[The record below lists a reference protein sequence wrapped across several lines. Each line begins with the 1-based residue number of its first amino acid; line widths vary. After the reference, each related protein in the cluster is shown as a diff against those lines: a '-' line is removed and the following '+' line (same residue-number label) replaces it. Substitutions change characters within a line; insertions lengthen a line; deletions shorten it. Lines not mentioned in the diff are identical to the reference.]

1 MKQARTSLLGYALL
15 GLIHHKPQSGYGL
28 RKVFSDTAMGNYSDS
43 PGAIYPAL
51 QRLEKNGSVSSMV
64 EEAGGLRRRRV
75 YRLTSSGRAELKAW
89 LRKPIAPDDVKR
101 DAAEL
106 MLRFSFMEK
115 ALGTQACVAF
125 LRSFS
130 LAIPPYIEQLEA
142 FLAANSAAMPL
153 SARLALENG
162 IRGYQ
167 SMYEWTKYAVKQ
179 FERQSTNSAPRPT
192 TKGGSV

>member
-1 MKQARTSLLGYALL
+1 MKRARTSLLGYALL
-15 GLIHHKPQSGYGL
+15 GLIQQKPQSGYEL
-28 RKVFSDTAMGNYSDS
+28 RKIFADTAMGNYSDS

-51 QRLEKNGSVSSMV
+51 QRLEQNGAVTSKV

-75 YRLTSSGRAELKAW
+75 YRLTPSGTAELKAW
-89 LRKPIAPDDVKR
+89 LRRSTTPDDVKR

-115 ALGTQACVAF
+115 ALGMQACVTF

-130 LAIPPYIEQLEA
+130 LAIPPYIEQLEG
-142 FLAANSAAMPL
+142 FLAVNSVAMPL

-162 IRGYQ
+162 IRGYR
-167 SMYEWTKYAVKQ
+167 SMHDWAKYALKQ
-179 FERQSTNSAPRPT
+179 FQRQSINSAPRPT
-192 TKGGSV
+192 KKGGTV